1 MVAWTDPVILAKC
14 FAVAQVL
21 VWISAGMIFVET
33 IRYFTFDLS
42 ILRGERARRWPQIF
56 YFGIKLFWYVYLCL
70 NVVFVWGVHELNCR
84 RLMNMVELFMGL
96 IAIFSSVLL
105 ACRTVCIYQGKTRT
119 VVSVVLTLGAL
130 AVTAAWMVG
139 VDDIDIIWVPGGAQA
154 WQDGGCAFTHIP
166 PKYAVKYIVTVIF
179 DFLVLILTTVGIIR
193 MQGGSRLASLLFSQG
208 LFYFAI
214 VSAANLTVCI
224 LCLLQLSP
232 LMSLIG
238 AVPSSAVAVLASTR
252 LYVDLAEAARPQPS
266 VESSQLSGGTGEK
279 IASYFRRSSSPMNTR
294 LDNQV
299 LETSS
304 SSGSPKRHMTALG
317 YNDTIGM
324 TSTYG
329 AQSNNGDGKSF
340 NDGSSDLES
349 QTFPLSQSHP
359 YASPT
364 SFNPKSNSNV
374 IKTSTGLPFVA
385 SHRKNVESTGGES
398 LGLSRGG
405 SGQRLAIAVER
416 SCEVRSEVVPQ
427 DYNFVAQKGG
437 NEEDEAY
444 PNLRR
449 ESSS

>member
-1 MVAWTDPVILAKC
+1 M
-14 FAVAQVL
+14 FQ
-21 VWISAGMIFVET
+21 
-33 IRYFTFDLS
+33 
-42 ILRGERARRWPQIF
+42 
-56 YFGIKLFWYVYLCL
+56 
-70 NVVFVWGVHELNCR
+70 
-84 RLMNMVELFMGL
+84 
-96 IAIFSSVLL
+96 
-105 ACRTVCIYQGKTRT
+105 
-119 VVSVVLTLGAL
+119 
-130 AVTAAWMVG
+130 
-139 VDDIDIIWVPGGAQA
+139 
-154 WQDGGCAFTHIP
+154 
-166 PKYAVKYIVTVIF
+166 
-179 DFLVLILTTVGIIR
+179 
-193 MQGGSRLASLLFSQG
+193 
-208 LFYFAI
+208 
-214 VSAANLTVCI
+214 
-224 LCLLQLSP
+224 
-232 LMSLIG
+232 
-238 AVPSSAVAVLASTR
+238 TR

-294 LDNQV
+294 TDNQV

-317 YNDTIGM
+317 YNDTIGI

-349 QTFPLSQSHP
+349 QTTFPLSQSHP

-364 SFNPKSNSNV
+364 TFNHNSNV

-385 SHRKNVESTGGES
+385 SHRKKVESINGGES